1 MRKRNFIL
9 LLLIIGLFGV
19 IFIYK
24 KMTKEEEL
32 QTITDIKYENLE
44 ESIDFSTYTK
54 QMIDLNTSEG
64 ATNVKI
70 TENNITITSGGIYE
84 FTGDYSGTMIVD
96 AKGENVNIILND
108 VTLESIDGP
117 ALYIKK
123 AKFVLLTIEG
133 DNDISDTSN
142 YTKENQEFNGT
153 IYSTADLVIEG
164 TGSLKIDAN
173 YEDGIVSKETLK
185 INSGIISINAVG
197 DGIRGK
203 DNLIIKDGNITINAE
218 GDGMKST
225 NTEDSNLGYI
235 LIENGA
241 FDITALQDGIQA
253 ETSIVIKDGTF
264 NLKTG
269 GGSSNSSNN
278 NTEWSFWGKNNYEN
292 SDTTSAK
299 GIKAKTSIWV
309 AFGTF
314 VVDSFDDS
322 LHSNGNIQIDNGIF
336 TLSSGDDGIHADNDL
351 IINSGTIDITD
362 SYEGLEGTE
371 IRINGGNISIMSSD
385 DGINAAGGSNTT
397 SENATGPR
405 RDTFSSSTGTLHIT
419 GGMVYVN
426 ADGDG
431 LDSNGNIEMS
441 GGNIIVEGPINSG
454 NGALDYD
461 GTFKMTGG
469 SLLALGSA
477 GMDEAPSN
485 NSTQYTLHF
494 NISTKNIGS
503 TIIITD
509 SDGNEILNH
518 TSNKQYSS
526 IVFSSSDIIKDN
538 TYTLWTDD
546 TEIAKV
552 TATDIITKYG
562 SSLGGMMSNKENR
575 PGGMRR

>member
-1 MRKRNFIL
+1 MKKKNFIL
-9 LLLIIGLFGV
+9 LLLIIGLFSS
-19 IFIYK
+19 FLIYK
-24 KMTKEEEL
+24 KITKEEDI
-32 QTITDIKYENLE
+32 QTVTDIEYEEIE
-44 ESIDFSTYTK
+44 ENIDFSIYTK
-54 QMIDLNTSEG
+54 QIIDLNTSTG
-64 ATNVKI
+64 STSVKI
-70 TENNITITSGGIYE
+70 TEDTITITSSGIYE
-84 FTGDYSGTMIVD
+84 FTGDYRGTMIVD
-96 AKGENVNIILND
+96 AKGENVNIILNG

-123 AKFVLLTIEG
+123 AKFVLLTIE
-133 DNDISDTSN
+133 DENNISDTNN
-142 YTKENQEFNGT
+142 YAKENQELNGA

-164 TGSLKIDAN
+164 TGSLTVDAK
-173 YEDGIVSKETLK
+173 YEDGIVSKDTLK
-185 INSGIISINAVG
+185 INSGTISIDSVG

-218 GDGMKST
+218 CDGMKST

-241 FDITALQDGIQA
+241 FDITSLQDGIQA

-278 NTEWSFWGKNNYEN
+278 NIEWGFWGKNNYED

-309 AFGTF
+309 ASGTF
-314 VVDSFDDS
+314 VVDSYDDS
-322 LHSNGNIQIDNGIF
+322 LHSNGNIQIDNGAF

-351 IINSGTIDITD
+351 IINDGTIDITD

-371 IRINGGNISIMSSD
+371 IYINGGDISISASD

-397 SENATGPR
+397 SENVTEPR
-405 RDTFSSSTGTLHIT
+405 RDTFSSSTGILYIT
-419 GGMVYVN
+419 GGTVYVN
-426 ADGDG
+426 AAGDG

-441 GGNIIVEGPINSG
+441 GGNVIVEGPTNSG

-461 GTFKMTGG
+461 GTFKITGG

-477 GMDEAPSN
+477 GMDESPSN
-485 NSTQYTLHF
+485 ISTQYTLHF
-494 NISTKNIGS
+494 NISTKNNGS
-503 TIIITD
+503 KIIIKD
-509 SDGNEILNH
+509 SNENEILNY

-538 TYTLWTDD
+538 TYTLWIDD
-546 TEIAKV
+546 IEITEVI
-552 TATDIITKYG
+552 ATDTITKYG
-562 SSLGGMMSNKENR
+562 SSSGGMISNKGNR
-575 PGGMRR
+575 PGEMRR